1 MSVRGVS
8 SFKETDMAFLK
19 KLFFLFFRAL
29 ENLATFFMVIMV
41 LVVFFNVL
49 QRNFLKS
56 SLKWSD
62 EISTLM
68 MVWFGF
74 LGIAIGILERIHI
87 SIEVFT
93 MKFPKK
99 AIDIIT
105 RAGYILI
112 AIFGFL
118 MVRYGIQIMSVT
130 KNSTMPATQWPS
142 SVLYVMLPLSGV
154 LVIINSILVVFN
166 LDKAVLKELTRGKED
181 KNHA

>member
-1 MSVRGVS
+1 
-8 SFKETDMAFLK
+8 MAFLK
-19 KLFFLFFRAL
+19 KIFFFFFRVL
-29 ENLATFFMVIMV
+29 ENLATIFMVIMV

-74 LGIAIGILERIHI
+74 LGIAIGILERMHI

-93 MKFPKK
+93 MKFPQK

-112 AIFGFL
+112 AAFGIL

-130 KNSTMPATQWPS
+130 RNSTMPATQWPS
-142 SVLYVMLPLSGV
+142 SVLFIVLPLSGV
-154 LVIINSILVVFN
+154 LVIINSILVVFD
-166 LDKAVLKELTRGKED
+166 LDKVILKELSGGKENE
-181 KNHA
+181 NHA